1 MREELKTIIAAFLA
15 LFVVLSPAVHNM
27 AQKPQITVPET
38 TNTEIQPVEEVSL
51 VGQQAPSL
59 EMEYLNGEKVTL
71 EDFRGK
77 TLVLYIWSTWYPPSP
92 RGIWFINRL
101 HEENEHPDLVVLA
114 ANMGFRDHP
123 EVIERFIRRRNFELP
138 VALCTG
144 DAMTQLNIRT
154 SPGSIH
160 HRQTGVSAVPGYR
173 ADKRKKIRK
182 NTGGNPVPGTTDNR
196 HLSRL
201 FFCKRASVS
210 S

>member
-38 TNTEIQPVEEVSL
+38 TKTEIQPVEEVSL

-71 EDFRGK
+71 ENFRGK
-77 TLVLYIWSTWYPPSP
+77 TLVLYIWSTWNPPSP

-123 EVIERFIRRRNFELP
+123 EVIERFLRRRNFELP

-154 SPGSIH
+154 VPAVFIIDKKGLVQYQDTGLINEKEFG
-160 HRQTGVSAVPGYR
+160 RILEEILYPEQQT
-173 ADKRKKIRK
+173 
-182 NTGGNPVPGTTDNR
+182 TGT
-196 HLSRL
+196 
-201 FFCKRASVS
+201 
-210 S
+210 